1 MRDTSNT
8 SNTNS
13 TNSTNSTSGTN
24 ATRDSDGAHAPGKR
38 AGARSSRLSLLTA
51 AAASALLSV
60 VGPAHAAP
68 VKDPLPADIPDYQAA
83 LDAVKSTDVRNAVCR
98 FLRTP
103 VPTGDAGGPVQ
114 TIPETAEPCQS
125 LPVFTIKDPV
135 ALNEITPGFVA
146 GTAQPLPTEAV
157 KLTQLVSSLST
168 TVNGRNATVML
179 APTQGGGWHL
189 AAVRDGD
196 SDATYA
202 GQATLGTLVFSE
214 PQIRGWYRLKI
225 TTVEPLNDQARQGL
239 GGQASV
245 SLGDY
250 QKLVKARYAD
260 KLPGSAYDSTGYSS
274 GYSLA
279 RTEDDADAPASALL
293 LGGGSS
299 AAVVLAG
306 GALVLRRRRRA
317 STH

>member
-1 MRDTSNT
+1 MS
-8 SNTNS
+8 
-13 TNSTNSTSGTN
+13 
-24 ATRDSDGAHAPGKR
+24 
-38 AGARSSRLSLLTA
+38 
-51 AAASALLSV
+51 ASALLSV
-60 VGPAHAAP
+60 AGPTHAAP
-68 VKDPLPADIPDYQAA
+68 AKDPLPADIPDYQAA
-83 LDAVKSTDVRNAVCR
+83 LNAVKSTEVRNTVCR

-103 VPTGDAGGPVQ
+103 VPTDGAGGPVQ
-114 TIPETAEPCQS
+114 TIPETAEPCQG

-135 ALNEITPGFVA
+135 AVNEITPGFVA
-146 GTAQPLPTEAV
+146 GTAKPLPTEAI

-202 GQATLGTLVFSE
+202 SKATLGTLVFTE
-214 PQIRGWYRLKI
+214 PQIRGWYQLKL

-245 SLGDY
+245 SLSDY

-260 KLPGSAYDSTGYSS
+260 KLPGSDYDTTGYSS
-274 GYSLA
+274 GYSLQ
-279 RTEDDADAPASALL
+279 RTQDDAPSSTLL
-293 LGGGSS
+293 LTSGSS
-299 AAVVLAG
+299 AALALAG
-306 GALVLRRRRRA
+306 GAVVLRRRRRA

>member
-1 MRDTSNT
+1 MRDTSGTKT
-8 SNTNS
+8 SS
-13 TNSTNSTSGTN
+13 
-24 ATRDSDGAHAPGKR
+24 KR
-38 AGARSSRLSLLTA
+38 AASRSSRLSLVIVVS
-51 AAASALLSV
+51 ASALLSV
-60 VGPAHAAP
+60 VGPTHAAP
-68 VKDPLPADIPDYQAA
+68 AKDPLPADIPDYQAA
-83 LDAVKSTDVRNAVCR
+83 LNAVKSTEVRNTVCR

-103 VPTGDAGGPVQ
+103 VPTDGAGGPVQ
-114 TIPETAEPCQS
+114 TIPETAEPCQG

-135 ALNEITPGFVA
+135 AVNEITPGFVA
-146 GTAQPLPTEAV
+146 GTAKPLPTEAI

-196 SDATYA
+196 SDVTYA
-202 GQATLGTLVFSE
+202 SKATLGTLVFTE
-214 PQIRGWYRLKI
+214 PQIRGWYQLKL

-245 SLGDY
+245 SLSDY

-260 KLPGSAYDSTGYSS
+260 KLPGSNYDTTGYSS
-274 GYSLA
+274 GYSLQ
-279 RTEDDADAPASALL
+279 RTQGDAPSSTLL
-293 LGGGSS
+293 LTSGSS
-299 AAVVLAG
+299 AALALAG
-306 GALVLRRRRRA
+306 GAVVLRRRRRA

>member
-1 MRDTSNT
+1 MS
-8 SNTNS
+8 
-13 TNSTNSTSGTN
+13 
-24 ATRDSDGAHAPGKR
+24 
-38 AGARSSRLSLLTA
+38 
-51 AAASALLSV
+51 ASAMLSV
-60 VGPAHAAP
+60 VGPTHAAP
-68 VKDPLPADIPDYQAA
+68 AKDPLPADIPDYQAA
-83 LDAVKSTDVRNAVCR
+83 LNAVKSTDVHNAVCR

-114 TIPETAEPCQS
+114 TIPETAEPCQG

-146 GTAQPLPTEAV
+146 GTAKPLPTEAI

-168 TVNGRNATVML
+168 NVNGRNATVML

-202 GQATLGTLVFSE
+202 GKATLGTLVFSE
-214 PQIRGWYRLKI
+214 PQIRGWYQLKL

-245 SLGDY
+245 SLTDY

-260 KLPGSAYDSTGYSS
+260 KLPGSEYDTTGYSS
-274 GYSLA
+274 GYSLP
-279 RTEDDADAPASALL
+279 RTEDDASSSALL
-293 LGGGSS
+293 LAGGSS
-299 AAVVLAG
+299 AALALAG
-306 GALVLRRRRRA
+306 AAVVLRRRRRA

>member
-1 MRDTSNT
+1 MRDTS
-8 SNTNS
+8 
-13 TNSTNSTSGTN
+13 GTEM
-24 ATRDSDGAHAPGKR
+24 SSKR
-38 AGARSSRLSLLTA
+38 AASRSSRLSLVIA
-51 AAASALLSV
+51 VSASALLSV
-60 VGPAHAAP
+60 VGPTHAAP
-68 VKDPLPADIPDYQAA
+68 AKDPLPADIPDYQAA
-83 LDAVKSTDVRNAVCR
+83 LNAVKSTDVRNAVCR
-98 FLRTP
+98 FLRTA
-103 VPTGDAGGPVQ
+103 VPTDGAGGPVQ
-114 TIPETAEPCQS
+114 TIPETAEPCQG

-146 GTAQPLPTEAV
+146 GTAKPLPTEAI

-202 GQATLGTLVFSE
+202 GKATLGTLVFTE
-214 PQIRGWYRLKI
+214 PQLRGWYQLKL
-225 TTVEPLNDQARQGL
+225 TTVEPLNEQARQGL

-260 KLPGSAYDSTGYSS
+260 KLPGSEYDTKGYSS
-274 GYSLA
+274 GYSLQ
-279 RTEDDADAPASALL
+279 RTADDAPSSTLL
-293 LGGGSS
+293 LAGGSGM
-299 AAVVLAG
+299 ALALAG
-306 GALVLRRRRRA
+306 GAAVLRRRGRA
-317 STH
+317 STR

>member
-1 MRDTSNT
+1 MRDTS
-8 SNTNS
+8 
-13 TNSTNSTSGTN
+13 GTEM
-24 ATRDSDGAHAPGKR
+24 SSKR
-38 AGARSSRLSLLTA
+38 AASRFSRLSIVIA
-51 AAASALLSV
+51 VSASALLSV
-60 VGPAHAAP
+60 VGPTYAVPA
-68 VKDPLPADIPDYQAA
+68 KNPLPADIPDHQAA

-114 TIPETAEPCQS
+114 TIPETAEPCQG

-146 GTAQPLPTEAV
+146 GTAQPLPTEAIE
-157 KLTQLVSSLST
+157 LTGLVSSLST

-202 GQATLGTLVFSE
+202 GKATVGTLVFTE
-214 PQIRGWYRLKI
+214 PQIRGWYQLKL

-245 SLGDY
+245 SLSDY

-260 KLPGSAYDSTGYSS
+260 KLPGSEYDTTGYSS
-274 GYSLA
+274 GYSLR
-279 RTEDDADAPASALL
+279 RTEDDAPSSTLL
-293 LGGGSS
+293 LAGGSGT
-299 AAVVLAG
+299 ALALAG
-306 GALVLRRRRRA
+306 GATVLRRRRRA
-317 STH
+317 STR

>member
-1 MRDTSNT
+1 MRDTSGTKT
-8 SNTNS
+8 SS
-13 TNSTNSTSGTN
+13 E
-24 ATRDSDGAHAPGKR
+24 R
-38 AGARSSRLSLLTA
+38 AASRCSRLSIVIALS
-51 AAASALLSV
+51 ASALLSV

-68 VKDPLPADIPDYQAA
+68 AKDPLPADIPDYQAA
-83 LDAVKSTDVRNAVCR
+83 LNAVKSTDVRNAVCR

-103 VPTGDAGGPVQ
+103 VPTDGAGGSVQ

-135 ALNEITPGFVA
+135 ARNEITPGFVA
-146 GTAQPLPTEAV
+146 GTAKPLPTEAI

-168 TVNGRNATVML
+168 TVNGRSATVML

-189 AAVRDGD
+189 AAIRDGD

-202 GQATLGTLVFSE
+202 SKATLGTLVFTE
-214 PQIRGWYRLKI
+214 PQNRGWYQLKL

-245 SLGDY
+245 SLSDY

-260 KLPGSAYDSTGYSS
+260 KLPGSEYDTNGYSS
-274 GYSLA
+274 GYGA
-279 RTEDDADAPASALL
+279 PRTEDDASSSTLL
-293 LGGGSS
+293 LAGGSS
-299 AAVVLAG
+299 AALAFAG
-306 GALVLRRRRRA
+306 GAVVLRRRRGS
-317 STH
+317 STG